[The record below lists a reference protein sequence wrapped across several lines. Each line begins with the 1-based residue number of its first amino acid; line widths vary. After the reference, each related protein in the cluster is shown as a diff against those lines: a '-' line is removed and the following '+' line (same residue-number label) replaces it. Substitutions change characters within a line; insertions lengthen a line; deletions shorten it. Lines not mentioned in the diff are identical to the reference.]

1 MFVSKTVDLTPVL
14 SFLPCRTPDGWV
26 RAAIADQRTMLI
38 DHANC
43 EKKAAATA
51 LSLMHRYTDNFILLN
66 KMSRLA
72 REELRHFEQVLK
84 IMAQRGVAYE
94 PISASRY
101 AAGLRDEVRRKE
113 PGKLM
118 DTLLVGALIE
128 ARSCERF
135 AALIPHLDDVL
146 ADFYTSLLKSE
157 ARHFHDYLKL
167 AEQTGSS
174 EEVAERLSS
183 LKARE
188 KELVESTDGEFR
200 FHSGPPAMP
209 STAASSTAAASAAI

>member
-14 SFLPCRTPDGWV
+14 SFLPCRTPDDWV

-84 IMAQRGVAYE
+84 IMAQRGVVYE

-209 STAASSTAAASAAI
+209 STAAASAAI